1 MPAVPGWLSE
11 RGMGVSAQ
19 CLRFERI
26 ALDFT
31 HRCANATARICAVPA
46 QRQQSNLQQP
56 PFHCYLWRAGRVG
69 SGERNLRV
77 APCHRGEI
85 RRQGAPVAPRVALR
99 CFLVFSEGSPGPRA
113 HKRLQPMHFRLGARV
128 GARDSPTLTC
138 APLLPLRPGLS
149 SLCFPLC
156 STSCLARARAHTKRC
171 AKPLTAA
178 QRKSKRNSAD
188 IVARMATPGTS
199 LPTSPAQINAQEAP
213 NGICSLPR
221 ALSHA
226 RTCVCACMHGK
237 MDMLRPKLKLQP
249 IG

>member
-99 CFLVFSEGSPGPRA
+99 CFLTFSEGSPGPRA
-113 HKRLQPMHFRLGARV
+113 HKRLQPMHLRLGARV

-138 APLLPLRPGLS
+138 AFSLS
-149 SLCFPLC
+149 V
-156 STSCLARARAHTKRC
+156 LA
-171 AKPLTAA
+171 
-178 QRKSKRNSAD
+178 
-188 IVARMATPGTS
+188 
-199 LPTSPAQINAQEAP
+199 
-213 NGICSLPR
+213 SLPR
-221 ALSHA
+221 ASPFAQLPASRVPEPTQSAARNLSRQPRERASATLQTSRLTGQRHGLLFQPARRRSKRRKPQTVFIPSRALA
-226 RTCVCACMHGK
+226 RTRVRACARVCMVKWACFA
-237 MDMLRPKLKLQP
+237 L
-249 IG
+249 